1 MNKSAKRIIA
11 LIMAVGIISTSVGC
25 SKGNDDGVS
34 TDNKGYTAGTYV
46 GKATGNGGE
55 IKVEVTVED
64 GKISDVKVLEHSE
77 TKGLGDSAMETI
89 GEVIKNTNSTNI
101 ETVSGATVSSN
112 AMMEAV
118 KDALRQAGG
127 TDDMFS
133 KDEKQSLV
141 GKEMQ
146 DEYTFD
152 VVVVGAGGAGLS
164 AAVEAAQSG
173 AKVVVIE
180 KTMFAGGNTLVS
192 GGGLNV
198 PGTEQQIANGIE
210 DSVELFTED
219 TIKGGDSE
227 NDPELVKVM
236 AENALDAANWL
247 IDDMG
252 VELMPDRL
260 QQFGGHSV
268 PRALIPKGNKGTELI
283 NKLKAKAEE
292 LGVEFFMETA
302 GKKLVEENGS
312 IKGVVAE
319 NKGKEV
325 VFNADKGVI
334 VATGGFGA
342 DVEMRKKYND
352 HYDEKYKTTCT
363 EASTGDGIKMA
374 EEVGANLVDMEF
386 IQVYPTCSPVT
397 GIISYVA
404 NSRFDGAILV
414 NQEGERFV
422 DEMGRRDV
430 ISKGIIEQTDSIA
443 YLIWGQEV
451 ESVGNMVEVHSKE
464 YETMEKD
471 GVIFKADSIEEAA
484 EHYGISKEALTET
497 INKFNGFVADG
508 KDADFN
514 KGGTLRTI
522 AEGPFYIQK
531 VTPSTHH
538 TMGGININTNA
549 EVINKDGKVIENLY
563 AAGEVVGDIHGTNRL
578 GGNAITDIVVFG
590 RIAGQ
595 NVVK

>member
-1 MNKSAKRIIA
+1 M
-11 LIMAVGIISTSVGC
+11 
-25 SKGNDDGVS
+25 
-34 TDNKGYTAGTYV
+34 
-46 GKATGNGGE
+46 
-55 IKVEVTVED
+55 
-64 GKISDVKVLEHSE
+64 
-77 TKGLGDSAMETI
+77 
-89 GEVIKNTNSTNI
+89 
-101 ETVSGATVSSN
+101 
-112 AMMEAV
+112 
-118 KDALRQAGG
+118 
-127 TDDMFS
+127 
-133 KDEKQSLV
+133 
-141 GKEMQ
+141 
-146 DEYTFD
+146 
-152 VVVVGAGGAGLS
+152 
-164 AAVEAAQSG
+164 
-173 AKVVVIE
+173 IE

-334 VATGGFGA
+334 LATGGFGA

-471 GVIFKADSIEEAA
+471 REYLK
-484 EHYGISKEALTET
+484 L
-497 INKFNGFVADG
+497 
-508 KDADFN
+508 
-514 KGGTLRTI
+514 
-522 AEGPFYIQK
+522 IQLK
-531 VTPSTHH
+531 KQQ
-538 TMGGININTNA
+538 NIM
-549 EVINKDGKVIENLY
+549 V
-563 AAGEVVGDIHGTNRL
+563 
-578 GGNAITDIVVFG
+578 
-590 RIAGQ
+590 
-595 NVVK
+595 